1 MCRYEGCR
9 FILLRA
15 LGKVY
20 LTLRKQ
26 DLKIVT
32 VWKQKEKK
40 NPLERIQNL
49 GLVVVCF
56 GLGLFFCWVSFLLA
70 DAFEMYVFSGLR

>member
-1 MCRYEGCR
+1 MS
-9 FILLRA
+9 
-15 LGKVY
+15 VY
-20 LTLRKQ
+20 FAPCFRKGIFNAE
-26 DLKIVT
+26 KIGFKNSYSLET
-32 VWKQKEKK
+32 KRKK

-70 DAFEMYVFSGLR
+70 DAFEKYVFSGLR